1 MSTTAVAAVMLAAML
16 CGAET
21 DASAQLSSVGNLS
34 VSCKTS
40 GNAAPTLGAR
50 GGVRADALYER
61 DRLNFIALRNPGAEA
76 RPVSL
81 GFEGRAHGLFSGLEI
96 EGGREI
102 SVPAGFC
109 DLFTVEPE

>member
-40 GNAAPTLGAR
+40 GNAAQT
-50 GGVRADALYER
+50 
-61 DRLNFIALRNPGAEA
+61 
-76 RPVSL
+76 
-81 GFEGRAHGLFSGLEI
+81 GR
-96 EGGREI
+96 
-102 SVPAGFC
+102 
-109 DLFTVEPE
+109 